1 MEHIENVVKHDIH
14 VKAASEKLS
23 QPLLH
28 HHPSSGEPKVPGT
41 LIIGYGNALRGDDA
55 VGLHAAHELESLFL
69 GDPEVGVI
77 ACHQLTP
84 ELADDISACELVIF
98 LDASCE
104 GKAGT
109 VRCRPISL
117 QSAPGAFTHQLD
129 PASLLSAAEQLY
141 GEAPPAFCITVTGWS
156 FEIGSKLS
164 GGAQQRLPEL
174 VSRTRELVASHRKQ
188 FATAAATSRA
198 R

>member
-1 MEHIENVVKHDIH
+1 
-14 VKAASEKLS
+14 
-23 QPLLH
+23 
-28 HHPSSGEPKVPGT
+28 VPGT

-55 VGLHAAHELESLFL
+55 VGLHAAHELESQFL

-84 ELADDISACELVIF
+84 ELADDISDCELVIF
-98 LDASCE
+98 LDASCK

-109 VRCRPISL
+109 VRCEPIL
-117 QSAPGAFTHQLD
+117 LESAPGAFTHQLD
-129 PASLLSAAEQLY
+129 PASLIAAAEQLY
-141 GEAPPAFCITVTGWS
+141 GEAPKAFSLTLTGWS

-164 GGAQQRLPEL
+164 RGAKLQLPEL
-174 VSRTRELVASHRKQ
+174 VSRARELVASHRKQ
-188 FATAAATSRA
+188 LTTAAATSRL

>member
-1 MEHIENVVKHDIH
+1 M
-14 VKAASEKLS
+14 
-23 QPLLH
+23 
-28 HHPSSGEPKVPGT
+28 PGT

-55 VGLHAAHELESLFL
+55 IGLHAAHELESLFL

-117 QSAPGAFTHQLD
+117 ESGPGAFTHQLD
-129 PASLLSAAEQLY
+129 PASLIAAAEQLY
-141 GEAPPAFCITVTGWS
+141 GEAPKAFSLTLTGSS

-164 GGAQQRLPEL
+164 REARLQLPEL
-174 VSRTRELVASHRKQ
+174 VSRARELVASHRKQ
-188 FATAAATSRA
+188 LTAAAATSRTK
-198 R
+198 